1 VKTVDNFSLN
11 IKRKKG
17 AKNESQRF
25 SVRLIAIFF
34 ATPFMG
40 RPEILILMKIPIRSL
55 AIYPFAFSESS
66 TSVST
71 I

>member
-1 VKTVDNFSLN
+1 MNLKDFPF
-11 IKRKKG
+11 
-17 AKNESQRF
+17 AP
-25 SVRLIAIFF
+25 IAIFF
-34 ATPFMG
+34 ATPVMG
-40 RPEILILMKIPIRSL
+40 RPSLLILMKIPTCSL